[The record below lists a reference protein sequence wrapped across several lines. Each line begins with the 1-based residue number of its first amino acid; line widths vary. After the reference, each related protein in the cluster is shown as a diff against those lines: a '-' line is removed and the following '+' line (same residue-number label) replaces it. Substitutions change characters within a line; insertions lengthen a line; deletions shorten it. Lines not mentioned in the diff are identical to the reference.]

1 MNATKYWP
9 MIGILTGIFILC
21 EALSFSLDRR
31 LDVAWTEGHA
41 RGTAE
46 EMQRCEADMKKA
58 RGEE

>member
-1 MNATKYWP
+1 MSAAKYWL
-9 MIGILTGIFILC
+9 MIGMLTGLIILGA
-21 EALSFSLDRR
+21 ALVTKPDKR
-31 LDVAWTEGHA
+31 LDVAWMEGHA